1 MKIELK
7 YFGKIVDITGVNEE
21 EWQCTTPKT
30 LQEIKEDLTAKFP
43 ALQQEVYKFAVNLR
57 LENLDYMVKESCE
70 IAVLPPFS
78 GG

>member
-1 MKIELK
+1 MKIQLK

-30 LQEIKEDLTAKFP
+30 LQEIKEDLIAKYP
-43 ALQQEVYKFAVNLR
+43 ALQQEVYKFAVNLNI
-57 LENLDYMVKESCE
+57 ENLDYVVKEPCE

>member
-21 EWQCTTPKT
+21 EWECTTPKT
-30 LQEIKEDLTAKFP
+30 LQEIKEDLIAKFP

>member
-21 EWQCTTPKT
+21 EWQCTRPIT
-30 LQEIKEDLTAKFP
+30 LQELKEELTAKYP
-43 ALQQEVYKFAVNLR
+43 ALQQEVYKFAVNLNI
-57 LENLDYMVKESCE
+57 ENLDYVVKEPCE

>member
-1 MKIELK
+1 MKIQLK

-21 EWQCTTPKT
+21 EWHCTRPKT
-30 LQEIKEDLTAKFP
+30 LQELKEELTAKYP
-43 ALQQEVYKFAVNLR
+43 ALQQEVYKFAVNLS
-57 LENLDYMVKESCE
+57 LENLDYVVKEPCE

>member
-1 MKIELK
+1 MKIQLK

-43 ALQQEVYKFAVNLR
+43 ALQQEVYKFAVNL
-57 LENLDYMVKESCE
+57 N
-70 IAVLPPFS
+70 
-78 GG
+78 

>member
-1 MKIELK
+1 MKIQLK
-7 YFGKIVDITGVNEE
+7 YFGKIVDITGVTEE
-21 EWQCTTPKT
+21 EWQCTRPKT

-43 ALQQEVYKFAVNLR
+43 ALQQEVYKFAVNLS
-57 LENLDYMVKESCE
+57 LENLDYVVKESCE